1 MEEKDNDTQ
10 EYDDSE
16 QYTKLDENVYFDEE
30 SEETVIVLTPE
41 ERQLFTMDDLEDAG
55 QGNVKKTEEEVV
67 AEKLIK
73 LISDIRLDLDD
84 VGSAFAS
91 VAHTSLFYRLE
102 NIYLSAAES
111 GGIIEYSQREKT

>member
-55 QGNVKKTEEEVV
+55 
-67 AEKLIK
+67 
-73 LISDIRLDLDD
+73 
-84 VGSAFAS
+84 
-91 VAHTSLFYRLE
+91 
-102 NIYLSAAES
+102 
-111 GGIIEYSQREKT
+111 

>member
-1 MEEKDNDTQ
+1 
-10 EYDDSE
+10 
-16 QYTKLDENVYFDEE
+16 
-30 SEETVIVLTPE
+30 
-41 ERQLFTMDDLEDAG
+41 
-55 QGNVKKTEEEVV
+55 VKKTEEEVV